1 MALPNYTK
9 ITKNGVEYIDG
20 TDRCNYTI
28 KELTRA
34 ALRDVGKFIAKK
46 ARAALPRRTGRRGD
60 ICNTGSAAS
69 RKFPIYG

>member
-28 KELTRA
+28 KELTQRCAMWGTLSQKRRA
-34 ALRDVGKFIAKK
+34 PRSPDGRDG
-46 ARAALPRRTGRRGD
+46 RGD
-60 ICNTGSAAS
+60 ICNTGSAAN